1 MGGGR
6 CKGSSEICE
15 IMRQTFRNRF
25 RDDSIITIVINVSPC
40 VFITAASNHVHFG
53 SFPHSWF
60 LFQLFD
66 WLYIFEDTLSDS
78 GERGRDRFTS
88 HVESA

>member
-1 MGGGR
+1 
-6 CKGSSEICE
+6 
-15 IMRQTFRNRF
+15 MRQTFRNRF

-78 GERGRDRFTS
+78 EDTLS
-88 HVESA
+88 DSESVEGTHLLLMLRVLEGA